1 MRDHYGNYFC
11 QTLIRTVG
19 SEQRLTLLRALKPF
33 FTDVACHTIG
43 THAMQRLIETL
54 CQDEEKKIV
63 YQSIETDIK
72 ILAYDSKGNYVL
84 TSVMN
89 LLKDES
95 CSAQLNLVIERILPE
110 IPNLINN

>member
-1 MRDHYGNYFC
+1 
-11 QTLIRTVG
+11 
-19 SEQRLTLLRALKPF
+19 
-33 FTDVACHTIG
+33 
-43 THAMQRLIETL
+43 MQRLIETL

-63 YQSIETDIK
+63 FQSIEPDIE

-95 CSAQLNLVIERILPE
+95 CTT
-110 IPNLINN
+110 